1 MNSWTQIKV
10 ICGTEDLDNV
20 SAVMSMVD
28 SGLFIEDPNDVDR
41 IDTIYG
47 ELIGEDLIN
56 ADRTKCAV
64 SVYVPEERFPAEQ
77 AAYIRD
83 GLDRLGIEYRIT
95 LSGMDEEDW
104 ADSWKQYYKPLR
116 IGEKLMIVPTWEK
129 YEPEADDI
137 VILMDP
143 GMAFGAGTHE
153 TTRLCAGLLEKY
165 MPENARVLDVGT
177 GSGILAIAA
186 AKLGAKE
193 VFAYDV
199 DPVAVRVAKENV
211 DTNGCSNVICGQS
224 DLLKD
229 VDVSEKY
236 DFICA
241 NIVADIIV
249 RMAPDVIKYM
259 KNSGIL
265 AVSGIIDGQTERVK
279 KALEDGGLSLKFT
292 AKDNDWNAMIFKPEK

>member
-10 ICGTEDLDNV
+10 ICKTGDIDDV

-28 SGLFIEDPNDVDR
+28 SGLFIEDPNDIDR

-47 ELIGEDLIN
+47 ELIGEELIN
-56 ADRTKCAV
+56 ADRSECAV
-64 SVYVPEERFPAEQ
+64 SVYVPEERSPVEQ
-77 AAYIRD
+77 AAYIKD
-83 GLDRLGIEYRIT
+83 GLDRLSIEYKMT

-116 IGEKLMIVPTWEK
+116 IGERLMIVPTWEK
-129 YEPEADDI
+129 YEPKPDDI

-153 TTRLCAGLLEKY
+153 TTKLCASLLEKY
-165 MPENARVLDVGT
+165 MPKDSRVLDVGT

-186 AKLGAKE
+186 SKLGAKE

-211 DTNGCSNVICGQS
+211 EANGCSNVTCGES

-229 VDVSEKY
+229 VDDSEGY
-236 DFICA
+236 DLICA

-249 RMAPDVIKYM
+249 RMAPEVRRYLKDDGM
-259 KNSGIL
+259 LS
-265 AVSGIIDGQTERVK
+265 VSGIIDGQTERVI
-279 KALEDGGLSLKFT
+279 KALEDGGLSLKHVE
-292 AKDNDWNAMIFKPEK
+292 KDNDWNAMIFVPKL